1 VQALTISQVA
11 RQFGLRPSALRYYEQ
26 IGILPLANRVN
37 CGGRYDTTTLGRLA
51 VIQRARDAG
60 FALSDIR
67 ELFSGFRPGVPAS
80 QRWLQVSQRK
90 LAELDSTLERLQLM
104 KDLLNRMGNCKCD
117 ALDECGA
124 ALLRT
129 CAAQPAP
136 RPASRRRGMLAGV

>member
-1 VQALTISQVA
+1 VQAFTISQVA

-26 IGILPLANRVN
+26 IGILPVTNRVS
-37 CGGRYDTTTLGRLA
+37 GRRRYDSASLRRLA

-60 FALSDIR
+60 FALNDIR
-67 ELFSGFRPGVPAS
+67 ELFGGFRPGVPAS

-90 LAELDSTLERLQLM
+90 LAELDNTLERLRLM
-104 KDLLNRMGNCKCD
+104 RDLLNRMGNCKCD

-129 CAAQPAP
+129 IAAQPP
-136 RPASRRRGMLAGV
+136 RQPAARGRSVPAG

>member
-1 VQALTISQVA
+1 
-11 RQFGLRPSALRYYEQ
+11 
-26 IGILPLANRVN
+26 
-37 CGGRYDTTTLGRLA
+37 
-51 VIQRARDAG
+51 
-60 FALSDIR
+60 
-67 ELFSGFRPGVPAS
+67 VPAS

-136 RPASRRRGMLAGV
+136 RPAGRRRGMLAGV